1 MFNELFKMLPW
12 AQSAPS
18 KDDAKRRLKVII
30 AHDRVGLTPEVME
43 LMREEILAVI
53 ARYVEIDVDDMEF
66 CLENENRLTALTAN
80 FPIKR
85 INLEGLPTEPIQSGQ
100 MDTQLEDSSNPAQ
113 VPNTAVNPVSP
124 PEIEA
129 EATQIEVPR
138 GVNPPREDQGG
149 ERVSESTTEETLP
162 PTSEVKIETLDDE
175 GLK

>member
-1 MFNELFKMLPW
+1 MFNELLKMLPW
-12 AQSAPS
+12 AQSAAS

-30 AHDRVGLTPEVME
+30 AHDRVGLTPEIME

-66 CLENENRLTALTAN
+66 FLENENRLTALTAN

-85 INLEGLPTEPIQSGQ
+85 INLEGIPTEPIQSGQ
-100 MDTQLEDSSNPAQ
+100 MDIQLEDSSNPEQ
-113 VPNTAVNPVSP
+113 SPPPAVNPIP

-129 EATQIEVPR
+129 EATKVDVPSPIS
-138 GVNPPREDQGG
+138 NPSEDQEG
-149 ERVSESTTEETLP
+149 ERLSDSTTEETLTKTP
-162 PTSEVKIETLDDE
+162 KVEIESLDDE